1 MDPKIIGQH
10 IKKYR
15 KERGMTQQQLA
26 EALFVS
32 DKTISRWELGN
43 GFPDIE
49 ELPRLA
55 KLLGITIDQLVG
67 KENVQD
73 DKQEVVAEKTPT
85 DKKKVFQ
92 RIVACVLCAAVVVST
107 VCAVVFLS
115 GFYAEATYVFEAE
128 NAIFSDAF
136 RIEQTPRASGG
147 AVAAWM
153 HAADSSLEFV
163 FSSKRSVSA
172 KLSIKLNRAWS
183 FRFEDKFSLIV
194 NKEPVNVG
202 IVSGVGWD
210 GTEEGRYYSFGEP
223 VEVDI
228 HVVDGVNTI
237 ELVVVDGL
245 NMTVDCIGITAP
257 TRLTDKRN
265 RYVFEAEKAAI
276 DCKYSVMDSS
286 KASGNKY
293 VSEWK
298 SIDVK
303 SGTMTYV
310 VNSDKS
316 AWLTMYVYFNH
327 PNTVV
332 FENKF
337 LLSVNGES
345 VTVGKIVGV
354 GNESGKNNEVKFA
367 PPAEVTIHLQKGDN
381 EIVFTVVENGENFDC
396 IVFDTA
402 LALRFANAK

>member
-136 RIEQTPRASGG
+136 RVEQTPRASGG
-147 AVAAWM
+147 ALGCTRRIPRW
-153 HAADSSLEFV
+153 SLF
-163 FSSKRSVSA
+163 F
-172 KLSIKLNRAWS
+172 LPN
-183 FRFEDKFSLIV
+183 
-194 NKEPVNVG
+194 
-202 IVSGVGWD
+202 
-210 GTEEGRYYSFGEP
+210 
-223 VEVDI
+223 
-228 HVVDGVNTI
+228 
-237 ELVVVDGL
+237 
-245 NMTVDCIGITAP
+245 
-257 TRLTDKRN
+257 
-265 RYVFEAEKAAI
+265 EA
-276 DCKYSVMDSS
+276 CRQS
-286 KASGNKY
+286 
-293 VSEWK
+293 
-298 SIDVK
+298 
-303 SGTMTYV
+303 
-310 VNSDKS
+310 
-316 AWLTMYVYFNH
+316 
-327 PNTVV
+327 
-332 FENKF
+332 
-337 LLSVNGES
+337 
-345 VTVGKIVGV
+345 
-354 GNESGKNNEVKFA
+354 
-367 PPAEVTIHLQKGDN
+367 
-381 EIVFTVVENGENFDC
+381 
-396 IVFDTA
+396 
-402 LALRFANAK
+402 